1 MLFSIIVV
9 TYFIIFVFDYNNLK
23 KIQNKK
29 QNILYLIIFF
39 FSFSLL
45 TAYTLEL
52 PFPILS
58 DLFRSIIKK

>member
-9 TYFIIFVFDYNNLK
+9 TYFMIFVFDYNHLK

-29 QNILYLIIFF
+29 QNVLYLLIFF
-39 FSFSLL
+39 LSFSLL
-45 TAYTLEL
+45 TAYALEL

-58 DLFRSIIKK
+58 DLF